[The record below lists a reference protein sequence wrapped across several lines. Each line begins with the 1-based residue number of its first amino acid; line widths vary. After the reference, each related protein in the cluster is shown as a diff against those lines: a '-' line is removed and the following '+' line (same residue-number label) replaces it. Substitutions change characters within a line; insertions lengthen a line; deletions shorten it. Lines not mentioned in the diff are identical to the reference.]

1 MPSLTTLT
9 VGRVFWHSLRIVIY
23 ARICIKARKYLE
35 NKFTSFKGGKILVLF
50 ALLIGSIIYQVV
62 QKIIDKVLKIFMPLH
77 ELNPFDEFFLY
88 DKDSPANASM
98 IFRME
103 KFPFE
108 KYRNFIRNV

>member
-1 MPSLTTLT
+1 
-9 VGRVFWHSLRIVIY
+9 
-23 ARICIKARKYLE
+23 
-35 NKFTSFKGGKILVLF
+35 
-50 ALLIGSIIYQVV
+50 
-62 QKIIDKVLKIFMPLH
+62 MPLH

-108 KYRNFIRNV
+108 KYRNFIRNVQCKKLQKHTVKLVQICGRFYWVELSEKEIDEKFDEFVTKADEV